1 MMNNMNELMGDKKM
15 RIALLAVLVLLA
27 LFLLAKTWDAAFG
40 RSPNDPVNMITV
52 TGTGE
57 AVVIPDIAQVDFT
70 VTEQSATVAEAQAKA
85 TERTNAAIAF
95 LEEQGIAEEDV
106 KTTYYAVNPRYDYG
120 SQTCGYGM
128 PCPPASAPRIIGYEA
143 SQSMQVKIRDTAKAG
158 QVLEGL
164 GSLGVQNISGPH
176 FTVDDADAVEAE
188 AREKAIEEA
197 REKAKVLAK
206 QLGVR
211 LGKTVSFYENEGM
224 YPMYGYGKGGMAMD
238 GAAEA
243 RVSAVAPTL
252 PLGENETTVSVSIT
266 YEIW

>member
-1 MMNNMNELMGDKKM
+1 MNELMNDKKM

-40 RSPNDPVNMITV
+40 RGPNEPYNTITV

-70 VTEQSATVAEAQAKA
+70 VTEQGATVTEAQTKA
-85 TERTNAAIAF
+85 TEKSDAALAY
-95 LEEQGIAEEDV
+95 LKQQGIEDTDV
-106 KTTYYAVNPRYDYG
+106 KTTYYAVNPRYEYPNQ
-120 SQTCGYGM
+120 SCGYGM
-128 PCPPASAPRIIGYEA
+128 PCPPVPSSPKIIGYEVA
-143 SQSMQVKIRDTAKAG
+143 QSVQVKIRDTAKAG

-164 GSLGVQNISGPH
+164 GSLNVQNISGPH
-176 FTVDDADAVEAE
+176 FTVDDEDAVRAE
-188 AREKAIEEA
+188 AREEAIKEA

-224 YPMYGYGKGGMAMD
+224 YPMAYGFDGKGGAMESD
-238 GAAEA
+238 I

-252 PLGENETTVSVSIT
+252 PTGQNETEVSVSIT
-266 YEIW
+266 YEIH